1 MKSIVAVDEKWGIG
15 KNNGLLFDIKADMR
29 HFVEHTR
36 GKIVVM
42 GSNTLL
48 SLPGGVPLKNRVNIV
63 LNPEGSDE
71 DAAEKGY
78 TLVRSLDELLHTV
91 AGYAPDNVYV
101 IGGAMMYR
109 TLLPY
114 CSEAIVTKVR
124 ADGEAQVFYENLDLL
139 PEWELTEE
147 SAPVCDSGY
156 TFTFCTYRNNAP
168 RPLTDGGSAG
178 GSPQPDGSSGDRSES
193 SVPAAGTSGGANAPN
208 SAKEGY
214 AEVAPGHF
222 VKRGPVRKKQNAGKQ
237 GDTQQLTYMIP
248 PSAFNDT
255 PDYLKPG
262 APETVRNAVTAKTY
276 LIIAVAVF
284 VLSLAAMITI
294 ITVRYTPVELSLAN
308 YPRYMSY
315 NFYLNTPATGTS
327 FTVDLTV
334 TNKSDRNLEI
344 SATWE
349 MTTEYKNNGETRTT
363 TVSRD
368 FTLSPE
374 RSITMNNVASGT
386 FSNMS
391 VSLKLIEIRG
401 YAR

>member
-15 KNNGLLFDIKADMR
+15 KNNSLLFDIKADMR

-48 SLPGGVPLKNRVNIV
+48 SLPGGMPLKNRVNIV

-124 ADGEAQVFYENLDLL
+124 ADGDAQVFYENLDLL

-193 SVPAAGTSGGANAPN
+193 SVPAAGTSGANAPN

-237 GDTQQLTYMIP
+237 GDTQRLTYMIP

-255 PDYLKPG
+255 PDYL
-262 APETVRNAVTAKTY
+262 N
-276 LIIAVAVF
+276 
-284 VLSLAAMITI
+284 
-294 ITVRYTPVELSLAN
+294 
-308 YPRYMSY
+308 
-315 NFYLNTPATGTS
+315 PARR
-327 FTVDLTV
+327 
-334 TNKSDRNLEI
+334 KR
-344 SATWE
+344 SATP
-349 MTTEYKNNGETRTT
+349 
-363 TVSRD
+363 
-368 FTLSPE
+368 SPQ
-374 RSITMNNVASGT
+374 RLIS
-386 FSNMS
+386 
-391 VSLKLIEIRG
+391 SLRWRFLFYRL
-401 YAR
+401 RR

>member
-15 KNNGLLFDIKADMR
+15 KNNDLLFDIKADMR

-48 SLPGGVPLKNRVNIV
+48 SLPGGMPLKNRVNIV
-63 LNPEGSDE
+63 LNPDGSDA

-114 CSEAIVTKVR
+114 CDEAIVTKVR
-124 ADGEAQVFYENLDLL
+124 ADGGAQVFYENLDLL
-139 PEWELTEE
+139 PEWELAEE
-147 SAPVCDSGY
+147 SAPVSDSGY
-156 TFTFCTYRNNAP
+156 TMTFCTYRN
-168 RPLTDGGSAG
+168 RSPLPLDGGKG
-178 GSPQPDGSSGDRSES
+178 GTDNGGNADGNDKGDDGQNDAPPSHE
-193 SVPAAGTSGGANAPN
+193 TDANGM
-208 SAKEGY
+208 KE
-214 AEVAPGHF
+214 VSPGHF
-222 VKRGPVRKKQNAGKQ
+222 VRTDAPKKSAAPKP
-237 GDTQQLTYMIP
+237 DTDKLTYIIP
-248 PSAFNDT
+248 ASEFNDSPQT
-255 PDYLKPG
+255 TG
-262 APETVRNAVTAKTY
+262 APESVRNAVTAKTY

-308 YPRYMSY
+308 YQRYMSY
-315 NFYLNTPATGTS
+315 NFYLNIPTTGTF

-334 TNKSDRNLEI
+334 TNRSDRNLEI

-349 MTTEYKNNGETRTT
+349 MTTGYKNNGETRTT

-374 RSITMNNVASGT
+374 QSITMNNVASGT
-386 FSNMS
+386 FPYRS

>member
-48 SLPGGVPLKNRVNIV
+48 SLPGGMPLKNRVNIV
-63 LNPEGSDE
+63 LNPEGSDA

-91 AGYAPDNVYV
+91 AGYAPDNIYV

-114 CSEAIVTKVR
+114 CEEAVVTKVR
-124 ADGEAQVFYENLDLL
+124 ADGGAQVFYENLDLL
-139 PEWELTEE
+139 PEWELAEE
-147 SAPVCDSGY
+147 SAPVSDSGY
-156 TFTFCTYRNNAP
+156 TMTFCTYRN
-168 RPLTDGGSAG
+168 RSPLPLDGGKGGTDNGGNANGNDKGDDGQDAPKRSAAPKPDTDRLTYIIPASEFND
-178 GSPQPDGSSGDRSES
+178 SPQ
-193 SVPAAGTSGGANAPN
+193 T
-208 SAKEGY
+208 
-214 AEVAPGHF
+214 
-222 VKRGPVRKKQNAGKQ
+222 
-237 GDTQQLTYMIP
+237 T
-248 PSAFNDT
+248 
-255 PDYLKPG
+255 G
-262 APETVRNAVTAKTY
+262 APESVRNAVTAKTY
-276 LIIAVAVF
+276 LIIAVVVF

-315 NFYLNTPATGTS
+315 GFYLNHPATGTS

-334 TNKSDRNLEI
+334 TNRSDRNLEI

-349 MTTEYKNNGETRTT
+349 MTTVYNNNGETRTT

-386 FSNMS
+386 YSSMS

>member
-48 SLPGGVPLKNRVNIV
+48 SLPGGMPLKNRVNIV
-63 LNPEGSDE
+63 LNPDGSDE

-124 ADGEAQVFYENLDLL
+124 ADGGAQVFYENLDLL
-139 PEWELTEE
+139 PEWELAEE
-147 SAPVCDSGY
+147 SAPVSDSGY
-156 TFTFCTYRNNAP
+156 TMTFCTYRN
-168 RPLTDGGSAG
+168 RSPLPLDGGKDGADNG
-178 GSPQPDGSSGDRSES
+178 GNADGNDGDKGDAEGKDAPPSPEPD
-193 SVPAAGTSGGANAPN
+193 ANGM
-208 SAKEGY
+208 KE
-214 AEVAPGHF
+214 VSPGHF
-222 VKRGPVRKKQNAGKQ
+222 VRTDTPKRSAAPKP
-237 GDTQQLTYMIP
+237 DTDRLTYIIP
-248 PSAFNDT
+248 ASEFNDSPQT
-255 PDYLKPG
+255 TG
-262 APETVRNAVTAKTY
+262 APESVRNAVTAKTY

-308 YPRYMSY
+308 YQRYMSY
-315 NFYLNTPATGTS
+315 NFYLNVPTTGTF

-334 TNKSDRNLEI
+334 TNRSDRNLEI

-349 MTTEYKNNGETRTT
+349 MTTGYKNNGETRTT

-374 RSITMNNVASGT
+374 QSITMNNVASGT
-386 FSNMS
+386 FPYRS

>member
-15 KNNGLLFDIKADMR
+15 KNNGLLFDIKADMQ
-29 HFVEHTR
+29 
-36 GKIVVM
+36 IVVM

-48 SLPGGVPLKNRVNIV
+48 SLPGGMPLKNRVNIV

-71 DAAEKGY
+71 DAEEKGY
-78 TLVRSLDELLHTV
+78 ILVRSLDQLL
-91 AGYAPDNVYV
+91 AQAAEYEPDNVYV

-124 ADGEAQVFYENLDLL
+124 ADGGAQVFYENLDLL
-139 PEWELTEE
+139 PEWELAEE

-156 TFTFCTYRNNAP
+156 TMTFCTYRN
-168 RPLTDGGSAG
+168 RSPLPLDGGKG
-178 GSPQPDGSSGDRSES
+178 GTDNGGNADGNDKGDDGQNDAPPSHE
-193 SVPAAGTSGGANAPN
+193 TDANGM
-208 SAKEGY
+208 KE
-214 AEVAPGHF
+214 VSPGHF
-222 VKRGPVRKKQNAGKQ
+222 VRTDAPKRSAAPKP
-237 GDTQQLTYMIP
+237 DTDRLTYIIP
-248 PSAFNDT
+248 ASEFNDSPQT
-255 PDYLKPG
+255 TG
-262 APETVRNAVTAKTY
+262 APESVRNAITAKTY

-315 NFYLNTPATGTS
+315 GFYLNHPATGTF

-349 MTTEYKNNGETRTT
+349 MTTVYNNNGETRTT

-386 FSNMS
+386 YSSMS

>member
-15 KNNGLLFDIKADMR
+15 KNNSLLFDIKADMR

-42 GSNTLL
+42 GSNTLR
-48 SLPGGVPLKNRVNIV
+48 SLPGGMPLKNRINIV
-63 LNPEGSDE
+63 LNPDGSDA
-71 DAAEKGY
+71 DAEEKGY
-78 TLVRSLDELLHTV
+78 ILVRSLDQLL
-91 AGYAPDNVYV
+91 AQAAEYEPDNVYV

-124 ADGEAQVFYENLDLL
+124 ADGDAQVFYENLDLL
-139 PEWELTEE
+139 PEWELADE

-168 RPLTDGGSAG
+168 RPLAGGGSAG

-193 SVPAAGTSGGANAPN
+193 SVPAAETSGANAPN

-237 GDTQQLTYMIP
+237 GDTQRLTYMIP

>member
-48 SLPGGVPLKNRVNIV
+48 SLPGGMPLKNRVNIV
-63 LNPEGSDE
+63 LNPDGSDE

-139 PEWELTEE
+139 PEWELAEE
-147 SAPVCDSGY
+147 SAPVSDSGY
-156 TFTFCTYRNNAP
+156 TMTFCTYRN
-168 RPLTDGGSAG
+168 RSPLPLDGGKDGADNG
-178 GSPQPDGSSGDRSES
+178 GNADGNDGDKGDAEGKDAPLSPETD
-193 SVPAAGTSGGANAPN
+193 ANGM
-208 SAKEGY
+208 KE
-214 AEVAPGHF
+214 VSPGHF
-222 VKRGPVRKKQNAGKQ
+222 VRTDAPKRSAAPKP
-237 GDTQQLTYMIP
+237 DTDRLTYIIP
-248 PSAFNDT
+248 ASEFNDSPQT
-255 PDYLKPG
+255 TG
-262 APETVRNAVTAKTY
+262 APESVRNAVTAKTY

-308 YPRYMSY
+308 YQRYMSY
-315 NFYLNTPATGTS
+315 NFYLNVPTTGTF

-334 TNKSDRNLEI
+334 TNRSDRNLEI

-349 MTTEYKNNGETRTT
+349 MTTGYKNNGETRTT

-374 RSITMNNVASGT
+374 QSITMNNVASGT
-386 FSNMS
+386 FPYRS

>member
-48 SLPGGVPLKNRVNIV
+48 SLPGGMPLKNRVNIV
-63 LNPEGSDE
+63 LNPEGNDE

-114 CSEAIVTKVR
+114 CEEAVVTKVR

-139 PEWELTEE
+139 HEWELDEE
-147 SAPVCDSGY
+147 SAPVSDSGY
-156 TFTFCTYRNNAP
+156 TMTFCTYRN
-168 RPLTDGGSAG
+168 RSPLPLDGGKGSTDNG
-178 GSPQPDGSSGDRSES
+178 GNPDGNDGDKGDDEGKDAPPSPE
-193 SVPAAGTSGGANAPN
+193 TDANGM
-208 SAKEGY
+208 KE
-214 AEVAPGHF
+214 VSPGHF
-222 VKRGPVRKKQNAGKQ
+222 VRTDAPKRSAAPKP
-237 GDTQQLTYMIP
+237 DTDKLTYIIP
-248 PSAFNDT
+248 ASEFNDSPQT
-255 PDYLKPG
+255 TG
-262 APETVRNAVTAKTY
+262 APESVRNAITAKTY

-284 VLSLAAMITI
+284 VLSLVAMITI

-308 YPRYMSY
+308 YQRYMSY
-315 NFYLNTPATGTS
+315 NFHLNTPTTGTF

-334 TNKSDRNLEI
+334 TNRSDRNLEI

-349 MTTEYKNNGETRTT
+349 MTTGYKNNGETRTT

-386 FSNMS
+386 FPYRS

>member
-48 SLPGGVPLKNRVNIV
+48 SLPGGMPLKNRVNIV

-71 DAAEKGY
+71 DAEEKGY
-78 TLVRSLDELLHTV
+78 ILVRSLDQLL
-91 AGYAPDNVYV
+91 AQAAEYEPDNVYV

-139 PEWELTEE
+139 PEWELADE

-156 TFTFCTYRNNAP
+156 TMTFCTYRN
-168 RPLTDGGSAG
+168 RSPLPLDGGKG
-178 GSPQPDGSSGDRSES
+178 GTDNGGNADGNDKGDDGQNDAPPSHE
-193 SVPAAGTSGGANAPN
+193 TDANGM
-208 SAKEGY
+208 KE
-214 AEVAPGHF
+214 VSPGHF
-222 VKRGPVRKKQNAGKQ
+222 VRTDAPKRSAAPKP
-237 GDTQQLTYMIP
+237 DTDRLTYIIP
-248 PSAFNDT
+248 ASEFNDRPQT
-255 PDYLKPG
+255 TG
-262 APETVRNAVTAKTY
+262 APESVRNAITAKTY

-284 VLSLAAMITI
+284 VLSLAAMITT

-308 YPRYMSY
+308 YQRYMSY
-315 NFYLNTPATGTS
+315 NFYLNIPTTGTF

-334 TNKSDRNLEI
+334 TNRSDRNLEI

-349 MTTEYKNNGETRTT
+349 MTTGYKNNGETRTT

-386 FSNMS
+386 FPYRS

>member
-48 SLPGGVPLKNRVNIV
+48 SLPGGMPLKNRVNIV
-63 LNPEGSDE
+63 LNPEGSDA

-124 ADGEAQVFYENLDLL
+124 ADGGAQVFYENLDLL

-147 SAPVCDSGY
+147 SAPVSDSGY
-156 TFTFCTYRNNAP
+156 TFTFCTYRN
-168 RPLTDGGSAG
+168 RSPLPLDGGKGDTDNG
-178 GSPQPDGSSGDRSES
+178 GNADDNDKGDDGQNDAPPSHETD
-193 SVPAAGTSGGANAPN
+193 ANGM
-208 SAKEGY
+208 KE
-214 AEVAPGHF
+214 VSPGHF
-222 VKRGPVRKKQNAGKQ
+222 VRTDAPKRSAAPKP
-237 GDTQQLTYMIP
+237 DTDRLTYIIP
-248 PSAFNDT
+248 ASEFNDSPQT
-255 PDYLKPG
+255 TG
-262 APETVRNAVTAKTY
+262 APESVRNAVTAKTY

-308 YPRYMSY
+308 YQRYMSY
-315 NFYLNTPATGTS
+315 NFYLNIPTTGTF

-334 TNKSDRNLEI
+334 TNRSDRNLEI

-349 MTTEYKNNGETRTT
+349 MTTGYKNNGETRTT

-374 RSITMNNVASGT
+374 QSITMNNVASGT
-386 FSNMS
+386 FPYRS

>member
-48 SLPGGVPLKNRVNIV
+48 SLPGGMPLKNRVNIV
-63 LNPEGSDE
+63 LNPEGSDA
-71 DAAEKGY
+71 DAEGKGY
-78 TLVRSLDELLHTV
+78 ILVRSLDELLHTV

-114 CSEAIVTKVR
+114 CEEAVVTKVR

-139 PEWELTEE
+139 PEWELAEE
-147 SAPVCDSGY
+147 SAPVSDSGY
-156 TFTFCTYRNNAP
+156 TMTFCTYRNRSP
-168 RPLTDGGSAG
+168 RPLDGGKDGADNG
-178 GSPQPDGSSGDRSES
+178 GN
-193 SVPAAGTSGGANAPN
+193 AAGNDGDKGDDDGKDAPPSPETDANGM
-208 SAKEGY
+208 KE
-214 AEVAPGHF
+214 VSPGHF
-222 VKRGPVRKKQNAGKQ
+222 VRTDAPKRSAAPKP
-237 GDTQQLTYMIP
+237 DTDRLTYIIP
-248 PSAFNDT
+248 ASEFNDSPQT
-255 PDYLKPG
+255 TG
-262 APETVRNAVTAKTY
+262 APESVRNAVTAKTY

-284 VLSLAAMITI
+284 VLSLVAMITI

-308 YPRYMSY
+308 YQRYMSY
-315 NFYLNTPATGTS
+315 NFYLNVPTTGTF

-334 TNKSDRNLEI
+334 TNRSDRNLEI

-349 MTTEYKNNGETRTT
+349 MTTGYKNNGETRTT

-374 RSITMNNVASGT
+374 QSITMNNVASGT
-386 FSNMS
+386 FPYRS

>member
-48 SLPGGVPLKNRVNIV
+48 SLPGGMPLKNRVNIV

-139 PEWELTEE
+139 PEWELAEE
-147 SAPVCDSGY
+147 SAPVSDSGY
-156 TFTFCTYRNNAP
+156 TMTFCTYRN
-168 RPLTDGGSAG
+168 RSPLPLDGGKDGADNG
-178 GSPQPDGSSGDRSES
+178 GNADGNDGDKGDAEGKDAPLSPETD
-193 SVPAAGTSGGANAPN
+193 ANGM
-208 SAKEGY
+208 KE
-214 AEVAPGHF
+214 VSPGHF
-222 VKRGPVRKKQNAGKQ
+222 VRTDAPKRSAAPKP
-237 GDTQQLTYMIP
+237 DTDRLTYIIP
-248 PSAFNDT
+248 ASEFNDSPQT
-255 PDYLKPG
+255 TG
-262 APETVRNAVTAKTY
+262 APESVRNAVTAKTY

-308 YPRYMSY
+308 YQRYMSY
-315 NFYLNTPATGTS
+315 NFYLNVPTTGTF

-334 TNKSDRNLEI
+334 TNRSDRNLEI

-349 MTTEYKNNGETRTT
+349 MTTGYKNNGETRTT

-374 RSITMNNVASGT
+374 QSITMNNVASGT
-386 FSNMS
+386 FPYRS